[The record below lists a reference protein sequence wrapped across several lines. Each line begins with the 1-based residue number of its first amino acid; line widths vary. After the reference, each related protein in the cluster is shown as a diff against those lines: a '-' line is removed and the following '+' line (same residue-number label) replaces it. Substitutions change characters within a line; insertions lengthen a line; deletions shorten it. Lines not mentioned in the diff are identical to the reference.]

1 MRRRVRRRTGR
12 RTGGAAEATVPAS
25 PPAVSRAPS
34 AAPAAVLGAAL
45 AATAVAAGLALACA
59 PDDADRSTAA
69 LVRRHC
75 ARCHGLDGRGN
86 RRAVARQPGLDL
98 TRSELA
104 ARGDRAEVRRWIEE
118 GEGTMPGFE
127 EKLSAE
133 EIERL
138 VDWSLALAGGG
149 PPPAEAG
156 GG

>member
-12 RTGGAAEATVPAS
+12 RPGGTTV
-25 PPAVSRAPS
+25 PS
-34 AAPAAVLGAAL
+34 AALGAAL
-45 AATAVAAGLALACA
+45 AAAAVAAGLALACG
-59 PDDADRSTAA
+59 PDDGDRSTAA

-127 EKLSAE
+127 EELSNE

-138 VDWSLALAGGG
+138 VDWSMGLVGGG
-149 PPPAEAG
+149 PLPVEDG